1 MKKKFTIL
9 LFLSLILLISI
20 IVSVSLGNINISLLE
35 IISIFNAGNQHPN
48 DEVVRKIILEI
59 RLPRVLNSAIIGFA
73 LAASGIVLQSLLRN
87 NLAEPGLL
95 GISAGA
101 GFGAIMIF
109 VFGISSAFWLVTPFA
124 FATAILTTILIF
136 IIARGINAKNSNFIS
151 SNKIILAGLAIN
163 AFLGSVNGFLLLQSG
178 ENVRQI
184 LYWLNGSLS
193 GRGWEEF
200 NIVIIPIMA
209 ALIFS
214 VLISK
219 ELNVMNMG
227 EEFAVSLGVN
237 LKRMQTVSIAIASV
251 LAACAVSVAGIITFV
266 GLIVPNI
273 AKLITGSDYRFT
285 IPCSILLGGIF
296 MVVSDTLARMVIA
309 PAEIPVGVVTSF
321 IGAPVFVWL
330 IYKRDKQ
337 TI

>member
-1 MKKKFTIL
+1 MKKKLTIL
-9 LFLSLILLISI
+9 LALSIIFLISI
-20 IVSVSLGNINISLLE
+20 IVSVALGNINISFLE
-35 IISIFNAGNQHPN
+35 IIGIFNTDN
-48 DEVVRKIILEI
+48 EVVKKVILDI
-59 RLPRVLNSAIIGFA
+59 RLPRVLNSAAIGFA
-73 LAASGIVLQSLLRN
+73 LSASGIILQSLLRN

-101 GFGAIMIF
+101 GFGAIVIF
-109 VFGISSAFWLVTPFA
+109 VFGISTAFWMVTPFA
-124 FATAILTTILIF
+124 FATAILTTMLIF
-136 IIARGINAKNSNFIS
+136 AIARGMNAKYSNFIS

-163 AFLGSVNGFLLLQSG
+163 AFLGSVNGFLLLRSG
-178 ENVRQI
+178 ENVKQI

-200 NIVIIPIMA
+200 NIIIIPVII

-214 VLISK
+214 MLISK

-237 LKRMQTVSIAIASV
+237 LKRMQTVSIALASV
-251 LAACAVSVAGIITFV
+251 LAACAVAVAGIITFV

-273 AKLITGSDYRFT
+273 AKLLLGSDNRYT
-285 IPCSILLGGIF
+285 VPASILLGGIF

-309 PAEIPVGVVTSF
+309 PSEIPVGVVTSF
-321 IGAPVFVWL
+321 VGAPIFVWL

-337 TI
+337 RV

>member
-9 LFLSLILLISI
+9 LILSVILVISVI
-20 IVSVSLGNINISLLE
+20 ASVSLGNINISLLE
-35 IISIFNAGNQHPN
+35 IISIFNTT
-48 DEVVRKIILEI
+48 DDVTRKIILDI
-59 RLPRVLNSAIIGFA
+59 RLPRVLNSVVIGFA
-73 LAASGIVLQSLLRN
+73 LSASGIVLQSLLRN

-124 FATAILTTILIF
+124 FTTAILTTMMIF
-136 IIARGINAKNSNFIS
+136 VIAKGLNSKHTNFIS

-200 NIVIIPIMA
+200 NIVVIPIMA

-237 LKRMQTVSIAIASV
+237 LKRMQTVSITIASV

-273 AKLITGSDYRFT
+273 AKLIIGSDYRFT

-296 MVVSDTLARMVIA
+296 MVVSDTLARMVLA
-309 PAEIPVGVVTSF
+309 PSEIPVGVVTSF
-321 IGAPVFVWL
+321 VGAPIFIWL
-330 IYKRDKQ
+330 IYKRDKR
-337 TI
+337 TS

>member
-1 MKKKFTIL
+1 MRRKIIIL
-9 LFLSLILLISI
+9 LSLSIILIVSI
-20 IVSVSLGNINISLLE
+20 IVSISLGNINISLLE
-35 IISIFNAGNQHPN
+35 IIGIFNTN
-48 DEVVRKIILEI
+48 DEIVRKVILDI

-101 GFGAIMIF
+101 GFGAIMVF
-109 VFGISSAFWLVTPFA
+109 VIGISVSFWLVTPFA
-124 FATAILTTILIF
+124 FATAMLTTLLIF
-136 IIARGINAKNSNFIS
+136 FIARGMNAKYSNFIS
-151 SNKIILAGLAIN
+151 SNKIILAGLAVN

-178 ENVRQI
+178 ENVKQI

-200 NIVIIPIMA
+200 NIVVIPILI
-209 ALIFS
+209 ALILS
-214 VLISK
+214 ALMSK
-219 ELNVMNMG
+219 ELNVMNLG
-227 EEFAVSLGVN
+227 EEFALSLGVN
-237 LKRMQTVSIAIASV
+237 LKRMQGISIAIASI

-273 AKLITGSDYRFT
+273 AKLITGSDYRYT

-296 MVVSDTLARMVIA
+296 MVISDTLARLVIA

-321 IGAPVFVWL
+321 IGAPVFIWL
-330 IYKRDKQ
+330 IYKRNKQ
-337 TI
+337 VV

>member
-1 MKKKFTIL
+1 MKKKFTVL
-9 LFLSLILLISI
+9 LTLSLIFIISI
-20 IVSVSLGNINISLLE
+20 IVSVALGNINISFLE
-35 IISIFNAGNQHPN
+35 IIGIFNADN
-48 DEVVRKIILEI
+48 EVVKKVILDI
-59 RLPRVLNSAIIGFA
+59 RLPRVLNSAVIGFA
-73 LAASGIVLQSLLRN
+73 LSASGIVLQSLLRN

-101 GFGAIMIF
+101 GFGAILIF
-109 VFGISSAFWLVTPFA
+109 VFGFSSSFWMVTPFA
-124 FATAILTTILIF
+124 FATAILTTMLIF
-136 IIARGINAKNSNFIS
+136 SIARGMNAKYSNFIS

-163 AFLGSVNGFLLLQSG
+163 AFLGSLNGFLLLRSG
-178 ENVRQI
+178 ENVKQI

-200 NIVIIPIMA
+200 NIIIIPVIV

-214 VLISK
+214 ILISK

-237 LKRMQTVSIAIASV
+237 LKRMQTVSIALASI
-251 LAACAVSVAGIITFV
+251 LAACAVAVAGIITFV

-273 AKLITGSDYRFT
+273 AKLLIGSDNRFT
-285 IPCSILLGGIF
+285 VPCTILLGGIF
-296 MVVSDTLARMVIA
+296 MVVSDTLARLVIA
-309 PAEIPVGVVTSF
+309 PSEIPVGVVTSF
-321 IGAPVFVWL
+321 IGAPIFVWL

-337 TI
+337 KI

>member
-1 MKKKFTIL
+1 MRRKIIIL
-9 LFLSLILLISI
+9 LSLSIILIVSI
-20 IVSVSLGNINISLLE
+20 IVSISLGNINISLLE
-35 IISIFNAGNQHPN
+35 IIGIFNTN
-48 DEVVRKIILEI
+48 DEIVRKVILDI

-101 GFGAIMIF
+101 GFGAIMVF
-109 VFGISSAFWLVTPFA
+109 VIGISVSFWLVTPFA
-124 FATAILTTILIF
+124 FATAMLTTLLIF
-136 IIARGINAKNSNFIS
+136 FIARGMNAKYSNFIS
-151 SNKIILAGLAIN
+151 SNKIILAGLAVN

-178 ENVRQI
+178 ENVKQI

-200 NIVIIPIMA
+200 NIVVIPILI
-209 ALIFS
+209 ALILS
-214 VLISK
+214 ALMSK
-219 ELNVMNMG
+219 ELNVMNLG
-227 EEFAVSLGVN
+227 EEFALSLGVN
-237 LKRMQTVSIAIASV
+237 LKRMQGISIAIASI

-273 AKLITGSDYRFT
+273 AKLITGSAYRYT

-296 MVVSDTLARMVIA
+296 MVISDTLARLVIA

-321 IGAPVFVWL
+321 IGAPVFIWL
-330 IYKRDKQ
+330 IYKRNKQ
-337 TI
+337 VV

>member
-9 LFLSLILLISI
+9 LVLSI
-20 IVSVSLGNINISLLE
+20 IFLVSMIVSIALGNINISFLE
-35 IISIFNAGNQHPN
+35 IIGIFNADN
-48 DEVVRKIILEI
+48 EVVKKVILDI

-73 LAASGIVLQSLLRN
+73 LSASGIILQSLLRN

-101 GFGAIMIF
+101 GFGAIIIF
-109 VFGISSAFWLVTPFA
+109 VFGISTAFWMVTPFA
-124 FATAILTTILIF
+124 FATAILTTMLIF
-136 IIARGINAKNSNFIS
+136 VIARGMNSKYSNFIS

-163 AFLGSVNGFLLLQSG
+163 AFLGSLNGFLLLRSG
-178 ENVRQI
+178 ENVKQI

-200 NIVIIPIMA
+200 NIILIPVII

-214 VLISK
+214 MLISK

-237 LKRMQTVSIAIASV
+237 LKRMQTVSITLASV
-251 LAACAVSVAGIITFV
+251 LAACAVAVAGIITFV

-273 AKLITGSDYRFT
+273 AKLLIGSDNRFT
-285 IPCSILLGGIF
+285 VPCTILLGGIF
-296 MVVSDTLARMVIA
+296 MVVSDTLARLVIA
-309 PAEIPVGVVTSF
+309 PSEIPVGVVTSF
-321 IGAPVFVWL
+321 IGAPIFVWL

-337 TI
+337 KI

>member
-1 MKKKFTIL
+1 MNKKITIL
-9 LFLSLILLISI
+9 LVLSIILIIAV
-20 IVSVSLGNINISLLE
+20 IVSVSLGNINISILE
-35 IISIFNAGNQHPN
+35 IIGIFNTN
-48 DEVVRKIILEI
+48 DEVARKVILEI
-59 RLPRVLNSAIIGFA
+59 RLPRVMNSAAIGFA

-101 GFGAIMIF
+101 GLGAILIF

-124 FATAILTTILIF
+124 FASAMLTTFMIF
-136 IIARGINAKNSNFIS
+136 IIARGMNTKYSNFIS

-163 AFLGSVNGFLLLQSG
+163 AFLGSMNGFLLLRSG

-200 NIVIIPIMA
+200 NIVIFPIVA

-214 VLISK
+214 LLISK

-237 LKRMQTVSIAIASV
+237 LKRMQTISIAIASI
-251 LAACAVSVAGIITFV
+251 LAACAVAVAGIITFV

-273 AKLITGSDYRFT
+273 SKLIIGSDYRFT
-285 IPCSILLGGIF
+285 VPCSILLGGIF

-321 IGAPVFVWL
+321 IGAPVFIWL
-330 IYKRDKQ
+330 IYKNDKK
-337 TI
+337 TA